1 MVHGL
6 VVLLIAVMGSSEVFA
21 SERELGLRAGCV
33 YHILKYVEWDDGG
46 DGTLRIGVVG
56 DQGMVKALRVYENRR
71 VWGQSL
77 VVEAVDLNAAKARV
91 YDVVY
96 IQGLVS
102 GDECFLDQKGL
113 LTIGDDPEF
122 IIKGGVLKL
131 HKVNLRI
138 KIKSNHTKAKAL
150 GLRLSSKLLSLSD

>member
-1 MVHGL
+1 MVHCL
-6 VVLLIAVMGSSEVFA
+6 AVFLIAAMGSSEVFA
-21 SERELGLRAGCV
+21 SERELDLRAGYV

-56 DQGMVKALRVYENRR
+56 DQGMVKALSVYKDRR
-71 VWGQSL
+71 VWGQPL
-77 VVEAVDLNAAKARV
+77 AVEAVDFSAAKARA

-96 IQGLVS
+96 IQGVLS

-122 IIKGGVLKL
+122 ILKGGMLKL

-138 KIKSNHTKAKAL
+138 KIKSNHPKAKAL